1 MTMVP
6 EAWQNDTAM
15 DVDKKNFYRFAAC
28 TMEPWDG
35 PALVTFSDGRY
46 IGAILDRNGLRPS
59 RFYVTDDNLM
69 VMASE
74 VGVYDVN
81 PENVLQKGRLMPGKM
96 LLVDTNEKRIIQDE
110 EIKKRISDCRPHGD
124 YLNQVVTLDMLS
136 KAYSSRCYELDAMIE

>member
-15 DVDKKNFYRFAAC
+15 DGDKKNFYRFAAC

-74 VGVYDVN
+74 VGVYDVS
-81 PENVLQKGRLMPGKM
+81 PEKVLQKGRLMPGKM
-96 LLVDTNEKRIIQDE
+96 LLVDTNEMRIIQVNLL
-110 EIKKRISDCRPHGD
+110 RLSSDLQ
-124 YLNQVVTLDMLS
+124 LNC
-136 KAYSSRCYELDAMIE
+136 CYFKG

>member
-15 DVDKKNFYRFAAC
+15 DGDKKNFYRFAAC

-35 PALVTFSDGRY
+35 PALVTFSDGRF

-74 VGVYDVN
+74 VGVYDVS
-81 PENVLQKGRLMPGKM
+81 PEKVLQKGRLMPGKM
-96 LLVDTNEKRIIQDE
+96 LLVDTNEKRIIQV
-110 EIKKRISDCRPHGD
+110 ILPS
-124 YLNQVVTLDMLS
+124 LS
-136 KAYSSRCYELDAMIE
+136 